1 MDKLLMILGFLV
13 VVLEFIYRLVETI
26 AKQQEAEE
34 WSTTHH

>member
-1 MDKLLMILGFLV
+1 MNKLLMILGFLV

-34 WSTTHH
+34 

>member
-13 VVLEFIYRLVETI
+13 VVLEFIYRLVEKI

-34 WSTTHH
+34 

>member
-34 WSTTHH
+34 

>member
-13 VVLEFIYRLVETI
+13 VVLEFIYRLVKTI

-34 WSTTHH
+34 